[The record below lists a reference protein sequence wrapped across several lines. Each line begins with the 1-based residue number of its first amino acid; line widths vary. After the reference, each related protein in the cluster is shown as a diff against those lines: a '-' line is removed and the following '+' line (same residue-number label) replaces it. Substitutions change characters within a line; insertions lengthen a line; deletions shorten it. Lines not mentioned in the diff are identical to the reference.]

1 MFCST
6 RFIRNTYGFEHQAL
20 NGVYLQFH
28 VNEQKARYVETD
40 IMESTIIYQKKLKRK
55 TSESQKEEKII
66 SPRWIKWNECGNIP
80 VEYTSFCKN
89 VYHLNC
95 SLGFSPLIHTSWFLH
110 PFRTVHSKTTWI
122 VCFGWQNVC
131 KKYFTTCSHFH
142 SSSVD
147 CLHSNPPKATDCR

>member
-1 MFCST
+1 MQHTFYSQHLW
-6 RFIRNTYGFEHQAL
+6 IRTSGFERCLFTIPCEWA
-20 NGVYLQFH
+20 
-28 VNEQKARYVETD
+28 
-40 IMESTIIYQKKLKRK
+40 ESTLCGNGYNGEHNNIPKKKLKRK